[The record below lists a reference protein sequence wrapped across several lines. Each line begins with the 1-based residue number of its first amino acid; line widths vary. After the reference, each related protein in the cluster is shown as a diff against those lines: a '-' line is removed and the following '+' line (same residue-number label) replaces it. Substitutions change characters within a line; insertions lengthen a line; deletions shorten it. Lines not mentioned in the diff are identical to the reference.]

1 MSKWIT
7 FKEIENAKG
16 KTKVWR
22 VASKESD
29 AFLGTVKWHGPWRK
43 YCFFPNEETL
53 FEEDCLDDISKFL
66 KDLKAERSKN
76 KKVEEMKN
84 LKDFDGFLNENEMDK
99 LDARIKEL
107 EDRGYTHGRT
117 GMRNDDIPGYL
128 LYHQIEEPSDEE
140 WKEFLDELDAKKG
153 VNERI
158 EKVDGDYVVYPKKGG
173 KRLGTHKTKKGALKQ
188 LAAIEISK
196 ARRK

>member
-1 MSKWIT
+1 MSRWIT
-7 FKEIENAKG
+7 FKEIDNAKG

-43 YCFFPNEETL
+43 YCFFPNEDTL
-53 FEEDCLDDISKFL
+53 FEEDCLEDIAKFL
-66 KDLKAERSKN
+66 QGLKAER
-76 KKVEEMKN
+76 KKTKVDEMKN
-84 LKDFDGFLNENEMDK
+84 LKTFDGFLNENEMDK
-99 LDARIKEL
+99 LDKRIMDL
-107 EDRGYTHGRT
+107 EDRGYVHTRT
-117 GMRNDDIPGYL
+117 GLKNDNIPGAL
-128 LYHQIEEPSDEE
+128 LYHQIEEPTDEE
-140 WKEFLDELDAKKG
+140 WEKFLGDLDAKRG

-196 ARRK
+196 AKR